1 MAGNAPSDTG
11 QSPLLQQVM
20 LQCYVDERQA
30 QVYGSDVHA
39 RGKLW
44 MRSV

>member
-1 MAGNAPSDTG
+1 MHRAIPVNPLF
-11 QSPLLQQVM
+11 LLQQVM